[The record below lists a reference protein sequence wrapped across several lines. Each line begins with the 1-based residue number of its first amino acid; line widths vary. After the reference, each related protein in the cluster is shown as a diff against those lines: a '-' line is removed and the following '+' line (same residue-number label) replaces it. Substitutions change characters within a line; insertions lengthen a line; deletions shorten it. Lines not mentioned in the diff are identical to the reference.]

1 MKASNYNFFYPFDET
16 EQKLLAY
23 NAFSN
28 SLALIEKEKYD
39 KYINFLET
47 GKEFDDE
54 KLVEDL
60 KKGSF
65 LIDDGVD
72 ELTLLRYQLY
82 KSRFDD
88 TNMGL
93 TIALTS
99 DCNFRCIYCYEKDS
113 LTPCKMSEETEN
125 KIVDLLKQQIGKI
138 KRFSVTWY
146 GGEPLLGLDSLQRL
160 SKEFIKICDEN
171 QIAYSAGIVT
181 NGYLLTLETYN
192 ILKECRVTG
201 MQITIDG
208 DEETH
213 NQRRPL
219 AGGQPT
225 YQKIMSNLERLP
237 YPTEMNI
244 SVRINIDG
252 TNYSK
257 GMDVLKELQERD
269 ILKKVNPYLAKV
281 CDIDGCYNEEKCL
294 TSEMYFNLSER
305 FLHRSNELKQ
315 NNNFYQYPQRYYSY
329 CGADRANSLVINAN
343 GDLYKCWEDIGKM
356 HHCIGNINST
366 INPISTRQI
375 EFLTTD
381 PTLDSTCSKC
391 KVLPIC
397 MGGCPTRRLKGENDI
412 CVAYKDNLEK
422 YLFEAAKIIKTQRME
437 KEKEQGK

>member
-47 GKEFDDE
+47 DKEFDDE
-54 KLVEDL
+54 RLVEDL

-65 LIDDGVD
+65 LIEDNVD
-72 ELTLLRYQLY
+72 ELALLRYQLY
-82 KSRFDD
+82 KSRFDS
-88 TNMGL
+88 TNFGI

-113 LTPCKMSEETEN
+113 LTPCKMSEETEGN
-125 KIVDLLKQQIGKI
+125 IVNLLKHQIGKI
-138 KRFSVTWY
+138 KHFSVTWY

-225 YQKIMSNLERLP
+225 YQKIMSNLEALP
-237 YPTEMNI
+237 YPSEMNI
-244 SVRINIDG
+244 SIRINVDG

-257 GMDVLKELQERD
+257 GMNVLNELQERD

-281 CDIDGCYNEEKCL
+281 IDVEGCYNEEQCSS
-294 TSEMYFNLSER
+294 SEIYFKLSDA
-305 FLHRSNELKQ
+305 FLHKSKELKQ
-315 NNNFYQYPQRYYSY
+315 EDNFYQYPQRYYSH
-329 CGADRANSLVINAN
+329 CGADRENALVINAN
-343 GDLYKCWEDIGKM
+343 GDIYKCWEDIGKDM
-356 HHCIGNINST
+356 YCLGNINST
-366 INPISTRQI
+366 LNPTSRRKTD
-375 EFLTTD
+375 FLTSD
-381 PTLDSTCSKC
+381 PTLDPTCKDC
-391 KVLPIC
+391 RVLPIC
-397 MGGCPTRRLKGENDI
+397 MGGCPARRLSGKKDI
-412 CVAYKDNLEK
+412 CVAFKDNLEK
-422 YLFEAAKIIKTQRME
+422 YLYEAAKILKKQKAQKEE
-437 KEKEQGK
+437 K